1 LVLRSGRFGFLAS
14 SGDALT
20 TIEGI
25 SDAVST
31 LAPRAVTLAADQQ
44 GAAILTADGVFDVR
58 NGQPARLLDSRPGL
72 LAPAIDAEGY
82 VWSVPADSP
91 GALLVF
97 GPAGEAIPAPN
108 PWPEASAITAFRISR
123 DGTRLVAL
131 LRAGGETRVI
141 VASVMRDNGVPVSFG
156 TPVLLSSDD
165 STPVDVTW
173 VDDLTVAHMSRLD
186 GEEARISLNQLGG
199 VSSRLESTVDGEV
212 VVGSNSARDLR
223 LLTADGAL
231 LVQRGAGWQERIG
244 DVTLLATQQGL
255 SR

>member
-1 LVLRSGRFGFLAS
+1 
-14 SGDALT
+14 
-20 TIEGI
+20 
-25 SDAVST
+25 
-31 LAPRAVTLAADQQ
+31 
-44 GAAILTADGVFDVR
+44 
-58 NGQPARLLDSRPGL
+58 
-72 LAPAIDAEGY
+72 
-82 VWSVPADSP
+82 
-91 GALLVF
+91 
-97 GPAGEAIPAPN
+97 
-108 PWPEASAITAFRISR
+108 
-123 DGTRLVAL
+123 
-131 LRAGGETRVI
+131 VI
-141 VASVMRDNGVPVSFG
+141 RDNGVPVGFG

-199 VSSRLESTVDGEV
+199 VSSRLESAVDGEF